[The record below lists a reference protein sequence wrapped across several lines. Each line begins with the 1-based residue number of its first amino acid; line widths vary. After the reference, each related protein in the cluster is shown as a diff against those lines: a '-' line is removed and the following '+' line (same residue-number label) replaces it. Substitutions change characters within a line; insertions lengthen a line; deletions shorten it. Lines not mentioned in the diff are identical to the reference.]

1 MSAGQSR
8 TYRRVRASRHGGWA
22 WDTRQGL
29 KNAVAPFVGTR
40 TPTKNRPARRPGLST
55 LSAGSN
61 DMRCPEQN
69 FGLIGQACD
78 RLNPYYRARKPGNA
92 MDRFEA
98 TAATTYARVLWGAT
112 QIGAAIGRT
121 EKQTFHMLIRGMITS
136 AIKKGNLWCANAE
149 SLRREFSG
157 ESQTSQE
164 IFFRDDEV
172 MRTRTRG
179 KRGSKLLL
187 QRLIEH
193 HGPDDRSDLHI
204 VVDGIQVSTARVSQ

>member
-1 MSAGQSR
+1 
-8 TYRRVRASRHGGWA
+8 
-22 WDTRQGL
+22 
-29 KNAVAPFVGTR
+29 
-40 TPTKNRPARRPGLST
+40 
-55 LSAGSN
+55 
-61 DMRCPEQN
+61 
-69 FGLIGQACD
+69 
-78 RLNPYYRARKPGNA
+78 
-92 MDRFEA
+92 MDRVEA
-98 TAATTYARVLWGAT
+98 TAATTYARVLWGAA

-136 AIKKGNLWCANAE
+136 AIKKGALWCANAE
-149 SLRREFSG
+149 LLRREFSG

-172 MRTRTRG
+172 IERTRG

>member
-1 MSAGQSR
+1 
-8 TYRRVRASRHGGWA
+8 
-22 WDTRQGL
+22 
-29 KNAVAPFVGTR
+29 
-40 TPTKNRPARRPGLST
+40 
-55 LSAGSN
+55 
-61 DMRCPEQN
+61 
-69 FGLIGQACD
+69 
-78 RLNPYYRARKPGNA
+78 
-92 MDRFEA
+92 MDRVEA
-98 TAATTYARVLWGAT
+98 TAATTYARVLWGAA

-121 EKQTFHMLIRGMITS
+121 EKQTLHMLIRGMITS

-149 SLRREFSG
+149 SLRRQFSG

-172 MRTRTRG
+172 IERTRTRG